1 MVYIKKYKNLS
12 AEYYPENKAGVLK
25 TTKKARERYQSF
37 SKEEKEKKQQ
47 YGYERYKSLPE
58 DEKQKIVEYRKNIEW
73 ERTLYYNYKKVFKF
87 KNFCFFLRGKYKKLF

>member
-1 MVYIKKYKNLS
+1 MTFLSLVINPFFINSFRNFLYDFFFFVYIKKYKNLS

-58 DEKQKIVEYRKNIEW
+58 DEKQRIVEYRKNIE
-73 ERTLYYNYKKVFKF
+73 
-87 KNFCFFLRGKYKKLF
+87 